1 MQKEHPLLLAY
12 YGDDFT
18 GSTDALEFLTL
29 AGIKTVLFL
38 RPTLHKDLE
47 LFPGVQAIGL
57 AGKSRSMSP
66 EEMEEELY
74 PAFETLRDF
83 NAEQVHYKVCS
94 TFDSA
99 PHVGNIGKAIEI
111 GSEVF
116 NQKTT
121 FISPAAPHL
130 GRYCVFG
137 NLFAKMGTAGNG
149 EIYRIDRHPSM
160 STHPVTPTH
169 ESDLRIHL
177 AKQTQK
183 SIDLV
188 NITTIEKGSDVI
200 LEELQNKENAEIVFF
215 DGLNQEHL
223 KNIGTVF
230 HQKGKDKTLFTVG
243 SSGIEMA
250 LGLAWNNGNSIQKSI
265 EFSHPGEASPLLVIS
280 GSCSPV
286 TATQIEFAAANGFES
301 IALESKVMHHDH
313 QEQSIADVAKTIISH
328 LKAAKNTILHTS
340 IGTNDPRIA
349 ATENYL
355 KHSGLNQK
363 EIQKQS
369 SKIYGPV
376 LGQIIKEV
384 LESIKIQRILFAGGD
399 TSSYAASELGIFA
412 LEMIAP
418 LAPGAPLC
426 KAISENEKVNGLELN
441 FKGGQV
447 GTPDYFIKVQKGEK
461 LLY

>member
-1 MQKEHPLLLAY
+1 MNKPHPLLLAY

-38 RPTLHKDLE
+38 RPPLHKDVA

-66 EEMEEELY
+66 TEMEEELF

-121 FISPAAPHL
+121 FISASAPHL
-130 GRYCVFG
+130 GRYCAFG
-137 NLFAKMGTAGNG
+137 NLFAKMGTSGNG
-149 EIYRIDRHPSM
+149 EIHRIDRHPSM
-160 STHPVTPTH
+160 SKHPVTPAH
-169 ESDLRIHL
+169 EADLRLHL
-177 AKQTQK
+177 AQQTTK
-183 SIDLV
+183 SIDLI
-188 NITTIEKGSDVI
+188 NITTIEKGSDAVLNEI
-200 LEELQNKENAEIVFF
+200 QAKEQAEILFL

-223 KNIGTVF
+223 KTIGTVF
-230 HQKGKDKTLFTVG
+230 HQKGKEKTLFTVG

-250 LGLAWNNGNSIQKSI
+250 LGLAWNADKMIQNTF
-265 EFSHPGEASPLLVIS
+265 EFKHPGEASPLLVVS

-286 TATQIEFAAANGFES
+286 TAEQIEFATANGFES
-301 IALESKVMHHDH
+301 VALASKVMHHDH
-313 QEQSIADVAKTIISH
+313 QEQSFAEVAEKITEL
-328 LKAAKNTILHTS
+328 LKAGKNIVLHTS
-340 IGTNDPRIA
+340 IGPNDSRIDE
-349 ATENYL
+349 TEAYL
-355 KHSGLNQK
+355 KHSGLTAK
-363 EIQKQS
+363 EVQKQS
-369 SKIYGPV
+369 SKIYGRV
-376 LGQIIKEV
+376 LGQIIKNV
-384 LESIKIQRILFAGGD
+384 LESVSIQRILFAGGD

-418 LAPGAPLC
+418 LVPGAPLC
-426 KAISENEKVNGLELN
+426 KAISEDEKVNGLELN

-447 GTPDYFIKVQKGEK
+447 GPADYFIKVQKGEK
-461 LLY
+461 L

>member
-1 MQKEHPLLLAY
+1 MNKEHPLLLAY

-38 RPTLHKDLE
+38 RPPLHKDLDF
-47 LFPGVQAIGL
+47 FPGVQAIGL

-66 EEMEEELY
+66 KEMEEELF

-121 FISPAAPHL
+121 FVSASAPHL

-137 NLFAKMGTAGNG
+137 NLFAKMGTSGNG

-160 STHPVTPTH
+160 STHPVTPAH
-169 ESDLRIHL
+169 EADLRLHL
-177 AKQTQK
+177 AQQTTK
-183 SIDLV
+183 SINLV
-188 NITTIEKGSDVI
+188 NITTIEQGAEAVAAEIK
-200 LEELQNKENAEIVFF
+200 NKENAEIVFL
-215 DGLNQEHL
+215 DGINQEHL
-223 KNIGTVF
+223 KTIGTVF
-230 HQKGKDKTLFTVG
+230 HQKGKEKTLFTVG

-250 LGLAWNNGNSIQKSI
+250 LGLAWNKEKIIHKTF
-265 EFSHPGEASPLLVIS
+265 EFNHPGPAAPLLVVS

-286 TATQIEFAAANGFES
+286 TAGQIEYALANGFEG

-313 QEQSIADVAKTIISH
+313 QEQSIAEVAQAIIQNI
-328 LKAAKNTILHTS
+328 KAGKNTILHTS
-340 IGTNDPRIA
+340 IGNNDPRIA
-349 ATENYL
+349 ETEDYL
-355 KHSGLNQK
+355 KHSGLTQK

-369 SKIYGPV
+369 SKIYGRV
-376 LGQIIKEV
+376 LGQIIKTA
-384 LESIKIQRILFAGGD
+384 LQSASIQRILFAGGD

-412 LEMIAP
+412 LEMLAP

-426 KAISENEKVNGLELN
+426 KAISEEELVNGLELN

-447 GTPDYFIKVQKGEK
+447 GTPNYFIKVLQGEK
-461 LLY
+461 LS